1 MDANFSED
9 LARARAGDARA
20 AAIVGRQLLFGRE
33 PSGGIAWLCEASKRG
48 DGEAALL
55 LARLAA
61 HGVMEARDTAK
72 ALDLLALSA
81 ARGWAPA
88 QAELRFLAREEGDDW
103 QALRRAI
110 DFVALTKP
118 PPRGA
123 LCENPR
129 MRVFEGFAAPAECDW
144 LIERVRADLRRA
156 QVYAGTPDMKTSN
169 KRTNSEAD
177 LAVTACDVV
186 TALIFDRIAA
196 AAGVTRAFC
205 EVAKVLNYQPG
216 QEFALH
222 PDFFALDNPPL
233 RAEAERNGQ
242 RIATFLIYLNDDYE
256 GGETDFPKAG
266 VRFKGR
272 KGDALLF
279 VNVDETGAPNPNAL
293 HAGLPPTS
301 GEKWVLSQWV
311 RGKAINAFAT
321 PGAENETLTPDWFER
336 V

>member
-1 MDANFSED
+1 ME
-9 LARARAGDARA
+9 
-20 AAIVGRQLLFGRE
+20 
-33 PSGGIAWLCEASKRG
+33 GIAWLREASKQG
-48 DGEAALL
+48 DGEAASL

-61 HGVMEARDTAK
+61 HGVLEARDSVR
-72 ALDLLALSA
+72 ALDLLTLSA
-81 ARGWAPA
+81 TRGWAPA
-88 QAELRFLAREEGDDW
+88 QAELRFLAGGEGDDW

-110 DFVALTKP
+110 DVAALAKAT
-118 PPRGA
+118 PRHA

-129 MRVFEGFAAPAECDW
+129 MRVFEGFAMLAECDW
-144 LIERVRADLRRA
+144 LIERARADLRRA
-156 QVYAGTPDMKTSN
+156 RIYTGAAAMEMSEG
-169 KRTNSEAD
+169 RTNSEAD
-177 LAVTACDVV
+177 LAVTACDVA

-205 EVAKVLNYQPG
+205 EVAKVLHYQPG
-216 QEFALH
+216 QQFALH
-222 PDFFALDNPPL
+222 PDFFDTADPAL
-233 RAEAERNGQ
+233 RAEAEHNGQ
-242 RIATFLIYLNDDYE
+242 RIATFLIYLNDGYE

-293 HAGLPPTS
+293 HAGLPPTH

-311 RGKAINAFAT
+311 RGKAVNAFAT
-321 PGAENETLTPDWFER
+321 PGAENETLAPDWIER